1 MAALGEGRTWPPTLN
16 RESASP
22 GTSPALVLRRSFLP
36 RRALAYNKSNMTA
49 AVREHSREIVASAAP
64 AEKRTRILAVDY
76 GRKRIGLALSDE
88 LGVTAQPLATL
99 VRTNR
104 REDLRRLREI
114 CRLHG
119 VHRILV
125 GHPVHL
131 SGEAGEMA
139 QEAAR
144 FAARLQEQLGIE
156 TELLDER
163 LTSWEAQQSL
173 ASSAPSRRKRRAS
186 IDSLAAAILLRE
198 YLDSSHA
205 QAELSPARKG

>member
-1 MAALGEGRTWPPTLN
+1 
-16 RESASP
+16 
-22 GTSPALVLRRSFLP
+22 
-36 RRALAYNKSNMTA
+36 MTA
-49 AVREHSREIVASAAP
+49 AVREHSREIAPSAAR
-64 AEKRTRILAVDY
+64 AEKRGRILAVDY

-88 LGVTAQPLATL
+88 LGVTAQPLSTL

-104 REDLRRLREI
+104 REDFRRLREI
-114 CRLHG
+114 CRLYG

-125 GHPVHL
+125 GHPVHI

-144 FAARLQEQLGIE
+144 FAARLQAELAIE

-173 ASSAPSRRKRRAS
+173 AASAPSRRKHRATL
-186 IDSLAAAILLRE
+186 DSLAAAILLRE
-198 YLDSSHA
+198 YLDSNHP
-205 QAELSPARKG
+205 QAKLSPVREG

>member
-1 MAALGEGRTWPPTLN
+1 MGERRTWPQALN
-16 RESASP
+16 GESASP
-22 GTSPALVLRRSFLP
+22 GTCPALVLRRSFLP
-36 RRALAYNKSNMTA
+36 RHALAYNEFHMTA
-49 AVREHSREIVASAAP
+49 AVREHSREIVRSAAR
-64 AEKRTRILAVDY
+64 AEKRARILAIDY

-88 LGVTAQPLATL
+88 LGVTAQPLSTL

-104 REDLRRLREI
+104 REDFRRLREI

-125 GHPVHL
+125 GHPVHM
-131 SGEAGEMA
+131 SGEVGEMA

-144 FAARLQEQLGIE
+144 FTARLQEELAIE

-163 LTSWEAQQSL
+163 LTSWEAHQSL
-173 ASSAPSRRKRRAS
+173 ASNAPSRRKRLVN

-198 YLDSSHA
+198 YLDSNQA
-205 QAELSPARKG
+205 RAELSPAGKG

>member
-1 MAALGEGRTWPPTLN
+1 MNCKGD
-16 RESASP
+16 SP
-22 GTSPALVLRRSFLP
+22 GTGPALVLWRSFLP
-36 RRALAYNKSNMTA
+36 RHVLAYNEINMTA
-49 AVREHSREIVASAAP
+49 AVREHPREVVPSAAS
-64 AEKRTRILAVDY
+64 AEKRVRILAIDY

-88 LGVTAQPLATL
+88 FGVTAQPLSTL

-104 REDLRRLREI
+104 REDFRHLREI

-125 GHPVHL
+125 GHPVHM

-139 QEAAR
+139 QEAER
-144 FAARLQEQLGIE
+144 FAARLQEELAIE

-163 LTSWEAQQSL
+163 LTSWEAQQSVSL
-173 ASSAPSRRKRRAS
+173 SAPSRRKRRAN

-198 YLDSSHA
+198 YLDSN
-205 QAELSPARKG
+205 QADAKLSPARKG

>member
-1 MAALGEGRTWPPTLN
+1 LN
-16 RESASP
+16 RELVSP
-22 GTSPALVLRRSFLP
+22 GTSPALVLPRSYLS
-36 RRALAYNKSNMTA
+36 RRALAYNESNMTA
-49 AVREHSREIVASAAP
+49 AVREHSREIVPSAAP
-64 AEKRTRILAVDY
+64 AEKRARILAVDY

-99 VRTNR
+99 QRLNR
-104 REDLRRLREI
+104 REDFRRLREI

-125 GHPVHL
+125 GHPVYM

-144 FAARLQEQLGIE
+144 FAARLQEELAIE
-156 TELLDER
+156 TELVDER

-173 ASSAPSRRKRRAS
+173 ASGAPSGRKRRAT
-186 IDSLAAAILLRE
+186 IDAFAAAILLRE
-198 YLDSSHA
+198 YLDSNQA
-205 QAELSPARKG
+205 QTKLSPPRKG

>member
-1 MAALGEGRTWPPTLN
+1 MGEGRTWPPTLN
-16 RESASP
+16 CESASP
-22 GTSPALVLRRSFLP
+22 GTSLALVLRRSYFS
-36 RRALAYNKSNMTA
+36 RRALAYNKTNMTA
-49 AVREHSREIVASAAP
+49 AVREHSWEIVPSAAP
-64 AEKRTRILAVDY
+64 AEKRARILAIDY

-99 VRTNR
+99 VRANR

-114 CRLHG
+114 CRLHE

-139 QEAAR
+139 REAAH

-156 TELLDER
+156 TQLVDER
-163 LTSWEAQQSL
+163 LTSWEAQHSL
-173 ASSAPSRRKRRAS
+173 ASIAPSRRKRRAT
-186 IDSLAAAILLRE
+186 IDALAAALLLRE
-198 YLDSSHA
+198 YLDSNRA

>member
-1 MAALGEGRTWPPTLN
+1 
-16 RESASP
+16 
-22 GTSPALVLRRSFLP
+22 
-36 RRALAYNKSNMTA
+36 MTA
-49 AVREHSREIVASAAP
+49 AAREHSREILPSAAS
-64 AEKRTRILAVDY
+64 AEKRARILAVDY

-88 LGVTAQPLATL
+88 LGVTAQPLSTL

-104 REDLRRLREI
+104 REDFRRLREI

-125 GHPVHL
+125 GHPVHM
-131 SGEAGEMA
+131 SGESGEMA

-144 FAARLQEQLGIE
+144 FAARVQAELAIE

-173 ASSAPSRRKRRAS
+173 ASSAPSRRKHRATL
-186 IDSLAAAILLRE
+186 DSLAAAILLRE
-198 YLDSSHA
+198 YLDSNHL
-205 QAELSPARKG
+205 QAKLSLVRKG